1 MISQDLLQAIDRFHK
16 FATSIPLPEI
26 LKELSSLETFKD
38 RVAYAEKHLK
48 HLSSGS
54 SRVIYITSDNQVL
67 KLAKNERG
75 IAQNIAEGNPKMVS
89 KYINKT
95 TKQDKD
101 GIWKISP
108 FLDKITEK
116 EFQQMVGI
124 PFKHFSEAISYGL
137 QDVSGNS
144 HPKPEGFEAVAK
156 TDLYQELVE
165 IGERFHLMGGD
176 LGRVS
181 SWGREDDH
189 PVLLDAG
196 LNRQI
201 YDFYYDTGRKAKSTK
216 SK

>member
-1 MISQDLLQAIDRFHK
+1 MIPKDLLQAIDRFHK
-16 FATSIPLPEI
+16 FATATSLPEI

-54 SRVIYITSDNQVL
+54 SRVIYITPDQQVL

-116 EFQQMVGI
+116 EFQEMVGI
-124 PFKHFSEAISYGL
+124 PFKHFSEAISY
-137 QDVSGNS
+137 
-144 HPKPEGFEAVAK
+144 
-156 TDLYQELVE
+156 
-165 IGERFHLMGGD
+165 
-176 LGRVS
+176 
-181 SWGREDDH
+181 
-189 PVLLDAG
+189 
-196 LNRQI
+196 
-201 YDFYYDTGRKAKSTK
+201 
-216 SK
+216 